1 MTGGQNNQA
10 TRIIKTAR
18 TEETINQAARNGYF
32 PLVKKVSPSPKICS
46 KLCSSATRFS
56 FSCIT
61 AVNLVSKFAVFQNP
75 ESGEISVSG
84 DYRSRKGWDAVI
96 GYTFYYPHNFPSP
109 FAAYLIPSDIQI
121 GEVVILQDLIEDIVG
136 TRWNQGDVYR
146 LNSCEAEWNGKDF
159 IILHDES
166 MISEFMG

>member
-18 TEETINQAARNGYF
+18 TEEIINQAARNGYF
-32 PLVKKVSPSPKICS
+32 PLVKKVSPSPKIC
-46 KLCSSATRFS
+46 
-56 FSCIT
+56 
-61 AVNLVSKFAVFQNP
+61 SKFAVFQNP